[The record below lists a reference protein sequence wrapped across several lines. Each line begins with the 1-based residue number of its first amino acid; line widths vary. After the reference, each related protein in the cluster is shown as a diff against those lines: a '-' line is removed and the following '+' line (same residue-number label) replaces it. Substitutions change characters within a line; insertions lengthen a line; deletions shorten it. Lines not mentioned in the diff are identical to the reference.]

1 MKQKNWSNFSWRK
14 NWSIF
19 SWRKKLVQ
27 FFMRVK
33 TGPIFYK
40 AKLVF
45 FCMQHFL
52 VQSYRKK
59 TVFWR
64 RIIFAYFDPLKIVIF
79 YEDIF
84 FLCCKKEKTTHWKYW
99 DYIKQKVPTALL
111 YFQLSYKAD
120 TNLSSST
127 LKCQRVNDAKGHK
140 ITRDAVLGIPKK
152 SQCWESQ
159 EKCIIYIYVY

>member
-1 MKQKNWSNFSWRK
+1 MKLCPRSLNPVIR
-14 NWSIF
+14 
-19 SWRKKLVQ
+19 
-27 FFMRVK
+27 
-33 TGPIFYK
+33 IFYK
-40 AKLVF
+40 EKLVL

-52 VQSYRKK
+52 VQSCRKK

-99 DYIKQKVPTALL
+99 DYIKQKFPTALL

-152 SQCWESQ
+152 SQCWRSQ
-159 EKCIIYIYVY
+159 EKCIIYVY